1 MSPLSQAAKQMK
13 EARHHIRVDTR
24 PGMTLKDFQA
34 AAKAHA
40 SRKTKA
46 GSARMHVDQRTAS
59 STAAQAAEPVTAS
72 GQANGFMHPS
82 GTAASASDKGQ
93 AWRSYQSS
101 QTEAPQENSHA
112 EGSSTQQ
119 EASSGNLAGRSRPAT
134 ADLDEYLS
142 RQHDAS
148 SNAPADSAKA
158 SGPSAS
164 AANAPS
170 VPAQKLRPS
179 SAGHTSHAAT
189 LSAAQPSHAKPQ
201 ADVSDMSASSLP
213 ADTSAEAIHAAEQN
227 EQVDPSR
234 PSAPGTVPVRQTE
247 AGTSSF
253 TFAFGQQAASEGGE
267 SEHQPGNAMPG
278 RTQET
283 PPSHRRVSFAEPPA
297 AEASAAGTAQAKA
310 QRSPKRSTA
319 QTFRPGSPAP
329 IFMFSSPATKPF
341 QHFCEASAG
350 AASFTFG
357 AAQTTEGPRQHPT
370 AQSSSSAWP
379 NAGFQQPQPDFT
391 ASAAQAWHAGK
402 SSAGPAGQHVSEGSA
417 PSWPQ
422 PGASFM
428 PAPPTSFPGFNAQTV
443 QQAQT
448 PAQKEPVFTFGQ
460 QPEPQR
466 ATAGGPAAQQQPEP
480 GSARARGFT
489 FGLGSQN
496 VPPMQNSTRP
506 VKGRSGRHAAKAAP
520 PHAAKHQPH
529 AAAAQ
534 DGPAY
539 SQPEPR
545 MSIPV
550 RCSNHFESPMQG
562 ATDRPSF
569 CVYIYPQAIKQGV
582 TAGLHTSGVFK

>member
-1 MSPLSQAAKQMK
+1 MK

-40 SRKTKA
+40 SRRSKA

-59 STAAQAAEPVTAS
+59 RTASQAAEPVAAT
-72 GQANGFMHPS
+72 GQANGFQHASEMHP
-82 GTAASASDKGQ
+82 SASDKGQ

-112 EGSSTQQ
+112 EGSSTHQA
-119 EASSGNLAGRSRPAT
+119 ASAGNPAGRSRPAT

-158 SGPSAS
+158 SEPSAS

-189 LSAAQPSHAKPQ
+189 FSAAQPSHAKPQ
-201 ADVSDMSASSLP
+201 EDVSDVSASSIP

-234 PSAPGTVPVRQTE
+234 PSAPGTVPVRQTD

-253 TFAFGQQAASEGGE
+253 TVAFGQQAASEGGQ
-267 SEHQPGNAMPG
+267 SEPQPGSAVPG
-278 RTQET
+278 RTQGT

-341 QHFCEASAG
+341 QQPSESSTS

-357 AAQTTEGPRQHPT
+357 AAPTTEMPRQHPT

-379 NAGFQQPQPDFT
+379 NAGFQQPQPNFT
-391 ASAAQAWHAGK
+391 ASASQAWHAGY
-402 SSAGPAGQHVSEGSA
+402 SSAGPAGQHVSGGSA

-428 PAPPTSFPGFNAQTV
+428 QAQPTSFPGFNAQTA
-443 QQAQT
+443 QQAQA
-448 PAQKEPVFTFGQ
+448 PAQREPVFTFGQ
-460 QPEPQR
+460 QPEAQR
-466 ATAGGPAAQQQPEP
+466 AVPGGPAAQQQPDP

-496 VPPMQNSTRP
+496 VPPTQNSARPLKTR
-506 VKGRSGRHAAKAAP
+506 SARHAAKAP
-520 PHAAKHQPH
+520 TPHAAKHQPP

-534 DGPAY
+534 NGPAY
-539 SQPEPR
+539 SQPGPR

-582 TAGLHTSGVFK
+582 TAGLHTSGVFR